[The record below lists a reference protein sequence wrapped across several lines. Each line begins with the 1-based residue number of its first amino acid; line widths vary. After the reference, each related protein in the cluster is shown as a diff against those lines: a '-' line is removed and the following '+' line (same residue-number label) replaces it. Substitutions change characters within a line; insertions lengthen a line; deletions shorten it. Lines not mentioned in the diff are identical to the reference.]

1 MDKITRCISGG
12 YIIVGDGFYLWVHEG
27 RHIILDDANK
37 VSVQGN
43 DFTDC
48 KLVA

>member
-27 RHIILDDANK
+27 RHIIFDDANK

-43 DFTDC
+43 DFIDC